1 MLVEEL
7 KALRTGASKLEG
19 LSGEDRNRALIRMR
33 DALDAR
39 RDEIKAAN
47 AEDIERAKATGIQP
61 TLIQRLKFTDDKINS
76 ALKGIEEVAALADP
90 VGRVLVRRQLDDG
103 LVLEKVTFPI
113 GVIAMIF
120 ESRPDALVQISS
132 LALKSG
138 NAVCLKGGREAT
150 LSNRL
155 LIKIIREAVKDI
167 TGEEW
172 ILGIESH
179 EDVDTLLKMEKDIDL
194 VIPRGSNAFVRYVMD
209 HTRIPVLGH
218 ADGICAVY
226 VDKSADLSIA
236 VPVTVDSKVQYPAA
250 CNAAET
256 ILVNREIAPEFL
268 PLLAAEFEERG
279 VKVHATEEAAPY
291 FKSSVPAV
299 PEDFDKEY
307 LALECAVKLVDDVD
321 EAISHILAHGSHHTD
336 TIITECES
344 AKKKFFSKVDSAD
357 VFCNCSTRFADG
369 FRFGLGA
376 EVGISTSKIHAR
388 GPVGL
393 EGLMTTKYLL
403 TGNGQIVATYSGKD
417 ARPFKH
423 KELL

>member
-1 MLVEEL
+1 M
-7 KALRTGASKLEG
+7 RTGASRLQG
-19 LSGEDRNRALIRMR
+19 LSGEERNRALIMMR
-33 DALDAR
+33 DALDQHRA
-39 RDEIKAAN
+39 EIKAAN
-47 AEDIERAKATGIQP
+47 EEDIARAKASGIA
-61 TLIQRLKFTDDKINS
+61 TALIQRLKFTDDKINS
-76 ALKGIEEVAALADP
+76 ALTGIDQVASLPDP
-90 VGRVLVRRQLDDG
+90 VGRTLVRRQLDDN
-103 LVLEKVTFPI
+103 LVLEKKTFPI

-138 NAVCLKGGREAT
+138 NAVCLKGGKEAM

-155 LIKIIREAVKDI
+155 LVSIIRDAVKDI

-179 EDVDTLLKMEKDIDL
+179 EEVSELLKLEKDIDL

-209 HTRIPVLGH
+209 NTRIPVLGH
-218 ADGICAVY
+218 ADGICSVY
-226 VDKSADLSIA
+226 VDSKADLSLA

-256 ILVNREIAPEFL
+256 ILVNREIAPSFL
-268 PLLAAEFEERG
+268 PLLAEEFAKRG
-279 VKVHATEEAAPY
+279 VKVHATKEAIGYFSGAEEAT
-291 FKSSVPAV
+291 
-299 PEDFDKEY
+299 EDDFNKEY
-307 LALECAVKLVDDVD
+307 LALECAVKLVDDVE
-321 EAISHILAHGSHHTD
+321 EAISHIQAHGSHHTD
-336 TIITECES
+336 TIITEDQK
-344 AKKKFFSKVDSAD
+344 AKELFFSQVDSAD

-403 TGNGQIVATYSGKD
+403 SGNGQIVASYSGKD

-423 KELL
+423 KDLI

>member
-1 MLVEEL
+1 M
-7 KALRTGASKLEG
+7 RTGASRLQG
-19 LSGEDRNRALIRMR
+19 LSGEERNRALIMMR
-33 DALDAR
+33 DALDQHRA
-39 RDEIKAAN
+39 EIKAAN
-47 AEDIERAKATGIQP
+47 EEDIARAKASGIA
-61 TLIQRLKFTDDKINS
+61 TALIQRLKFTDDKINS
-76 ALKGIEEVAALADP
+76 ALTGIDQVAALPDP
-90 VGRVLVRRQLDDG
+90 VGRTLVRRQLDDN
-103 LVLEKVTFPI
+103 LVLEKKTFPI

-138 NAVCLKGGREAT
+138 NAVCLKGGKEAM

-155 LIKIIREAVKDI
+155 LVSIIRDAVKDI

-179 EDVDTLLKMEKDIDL
+179 EEVSELLKLEKDIDL

-209 HTRIPVLGH
+209 NTRIPVLGH
-218 ADGICAVY
+218 ADGICSVY
-226 VDKSADLSIA
+226 VDSKADLSLA

-256 ILVNREIAPEFL
+256 ILVNREIAPSFL
-268 PLLAAEFEERG
+268 PLLAEEFAKRG
-279 VKVHATEEAAPY
+279 VKVHATKEAIGYFSGAEEAT
-291 FKSSVPAV
+291 
-299 PEDFDKEY
+299 EDDFNKEY
-307 LALECAVKLVDDVD
+307 LALECAVKLVYDVE
-321 EAISHILAHGSHHTD
+321 EAISHIQAHGSHHTD
-336 TIITECES
+336 TIITEDQK
-344 AKKKFFSKVDSAD
+344 AKELFFSQVDSAD

-403 TGNGQIVATYSGKD
+403 SGNGQIVASYSGKD

-423 KELL
+423 KDLI

>member
-1 MLVEEL
+1 M
-7 KALRTGASKLEG
+7 RTGASRLQG
-19 LSGEDRNRALIRMR
+19 LSGEERNRALIMMR
-33 DALDAR
+33 DALDQHRA
-39 RDEIKAAN
+39 EIKAAN
-47 AEDIERAKATGIQP
+47 EEDIARAKASGIA
-61 TLIQRLKFTDDKINS
+61 TALIQRLKFTDDKINS
-76 ALKGIEEVAALADP
+76 ALTGIDQVASLPDP
-90 VGRVLVRRQLDDG
+90 VGRTLVRRQLDDN
-103 LVLEKVTFPI
+103 LVLEKKTFPI

-138 NAVCLKGGREAT
+138 NAVCLKGGKEAM

-155 LIKIIREAVKDI
+155 LVSIIRDAVKDI

-179 EDVDTLLKMEKDIDL
+179 EEVSELLKLEKDIDL

-209 HTRIPVLGH
+209 NTRIPVLGH
-218 ADGICAVY
+218 ADGICSVY
-226 VDKSADLSIA
+226 VDRTADLSLA

-256 ILVNREIAPEFL
+256 ILVNREIAPSFL
-268 PLLAAEFEERG
+268 PLLAEEFAKRG
-279 VKVHATEEAAPY
+279 VKVHATKEAIGYFSGAEEAT
-291 FKSSVPAV
+291 VD
-299 PEDFDKEY
+299 DFNKEY
-307 LALECAVKLVDDVD
+307 LALECAVKLVDDVE
-321 EAISHILAHGSHHTD
+321 EAISHIQAHGSHHTD
-336 TIITECES
+336 TIITEDQK
-344 AKKKFFSKVDSAD
+344 AKELFFSQVDSAD

-403 TGNGQIVATYSGKD
+403 SGNGQIVASYSGKD

-423 KELL
+423 KDLI